1 MHLRDLVLILVALTV
16 VTLAACSSS
25 GQSSDEGGKEQVGK
39 DASREQAQKQ
49 KPPKKAT
56 EGKKEPPKKEP
67 PKKDT
72 PKKEPPKKEPTK
84 MSKEAKSKQIA
95 PKKGKAQRKVSN
107 ALEPPKDKTLKLT
120 IPEMKQIEDDTIPTG
135 KGTNEALFRDHAAVH
150 LRDTG
155 FPWQRT
161 ANVYIAGHRIGFPGT
176 DSNLAFYDLED
187 LKEGDKVY
195 LEDAEGREYTYQVFG
210 KLVVEPA
217 NLSVLRPIKGK
228 NIVSLQSCTLPDY
241 TNRVIY
247 RAVLKDVKT

>member
-1 MHLRDLVLILVALTV
+1 MRLRNLVLMLAALMVV
-16 VTLAACSSS
+16 VTLAACSPS
-25 GQSSDEGGKEQVGK
+25 GQSSDEGGNDQAGK
-39 DASREQAQKQ
+39 DEQAQKQ
-49 KPPKKAT
+49 KPPEKAA
-56 EGKKEPPKKEP
+56 EGTKEFPKKESPKKEP
-67 PKKDT
+67 PKMT
-72 PKKEPPKKEPTK
+72 
-84 MSKEAKSKQIA
+84 KEAKGKQVA
-95 PKKGKAQRKVSN
+95 PTKGKAEGQRKVAN
-107 ALEPPKDKTLKLT
+107 RLEPPKDKTLKLT

-187 LKEGDKVY
+187 LKNGDKVY
-195 LEDAEGREYTYQVFG
+195 LEDAEGREYTYEVFG

-217 NLSVLRPIKGK
+217 NLSVLKPIKGK
-228 NIVSLQSCTLPDY
+228 NIVSLQTCTLPDY
-241 TNRVIY
+241 SNRVIY

>member
-1 MHLRDLVLILVALTV
+1 MRSGNLVLILAALTV
-16 VTLAACSSS
+16 ALAACSSS
-25 GQSSDEGGKEQVGK
+25 GQSSGDGQKDQAGK
-39 DASREQAQKQ
+39 DASGAQKQ
-49 KPPKKAT
+49 EPPKKAT
-56 EGKKEPPKKEP
+56 EGKKEPPKM
-67 PKKDT
+67 T
-72 PKKEPPKKEPTK
+72 
-84 MSKEAKSKQIA
+84 KEAKGKQVA
-95 PKKGKAQRKVSN
+95 PKKGKGQRKVAN

-135 KGTNEALFRDHAAVH
+135 AGTNEALFHDHAAVH

-187 LKEGDKVY
+187 LKNGDKVY
-195 LEDAEGREYTYQVFG
+195 LEDAEGREYTYEVFG

-228 NIVSLQSCTLPDY
+228 NIVSLQTCTLPDY

>member
-1 MHLRDLVLILVALTV
+1 MRLRNLVLMLAALSLV

-25 GQSSDEGGKEQVGK
+25 GQSSDEGGKDQAGK
-39 DASREQAQKQ
+39 DEQAQKQ
-49 KPPKKAT
+49 KPPEKAAG
-56 EGKKEPPKKEP
+56 GKKEPSREEP
-67 PKKDT
+67 PKMT
-72 PKKEPPKKEPTK
+72 
-84 MSKEAKSKQIA
+84 KEAKGKQVA
-95 PKKGKAQRKVSN
+95 PTKGKGQRKVAN
-107 ALEPPKDKTLKLT
+107 RLEPPKDKTLKLT

-187 LKEGDKVY
+187 LKDGDKVY
-195 LEDAEGREYTYQVFG
+195 LEDAKGREYTYEVFG

-217 NLSVLRPIKGK
+217 NLSVLKPIKGK
-228 NIVSLQSCTLPDY
+228 NIVSLQTCTLPDY

-247 RAVLKDVKT
+247 RAVLRDVKT